1 MNLKEFKRVGNI
13 KLYIKKLF
21 FKLKENADILFI
33 NLLFISLALWIY
45 FFLKEKPEIPIAI
58 IATGISIC
66 FGIRQSKIEND
77 KIFKELFI
85 SFNRKYDKKFNN
97 LLNEIVAKSVNDQ
110 KYKLSRK
117 EVKLVIDYLNF
128 CAEEYLWYLKG
139 RIDEAVWQSWE
150 NGMKYYLCNPSILPL
165 VNKEKKQKDSY
176 YGLFEKL
183 KFIV

>member
-1 MNLKEFKRVGNI
+1 M
-13 KLYIKKLF
+13 KKY
-21 FKLKENADILFI
+21 ADIFLI
-33 NLLFISLALWIY
+33 NLTAIGIAILLYYI
-45 FFLKEKPEIPIAI
+45 LKEKSEIPIAI
-58 IATGISIC
+58 IATGISIS

-97 LLNEIVAKSVNDQ
+97 LLNEIVAKSVNDR
-110 KYKLSRK
+110 KYELSRK

-150 NGMKYYLCNPSILPL
+150 NGMKYYLCNSSILPL